1 MWVIRS
7 DLIVLRIV
15 PAFNK
20 VILPQGLQPSH
31 VGDQPAG
38 ERKTRSETDTGSI
51 ECTVCHWFL
60 CDYLKLFD
68 KKFVNIVIF
77 AMLTIFVKEVGHLIE
92 GLEEFDPL
100 KDLFL
105 SAWTALLSSCV
116 ASPLAFDTST
126 RHVV

>member
-1 MWVIRS
+1 M
-7 DLIVLRIV
+7 LL
-15 PAFNK
+15 
-20 VILPQGLQPSH
+20 LQGLQPSH
-31 VGDQPAG
+31 VGDQPPR
-38 ERKTRSETDTGSI
+38 ERKTRSETDAGSNSI
-51 ECTVCHWFL
+51 VFPVCPWFL
-60 CDYLKLFD
+60 CDDYH
-68 KKFVNIVIF
+68 
-77 AMLTIFVKEVGHLIE
+77 FVKEVGHLIE